1 VSSVGSG
8 PRGRPVLYAD
18 SVAKRYGDR
27 HVLRAATIGVHG
39 GRVTALLGR
48 NGCGKTTLL
57 RVIAG
62 EVRPDGGVVHFAG
75 RAWRRPRLH
84 ELARAGL
91 FYLPQRGLLTPWRS
105 LRQHLAAVAWHFRGA
120 AVGQAVERLGMTALL
135 DVPTIELSG
144 GERRRAELAVAL
156 ARGSACLLADE
167 PFAGLAPVD
176 ADAVGSVLR
185 ELADG
190 GGAVLATGHEV
201 PSLMGV
207 ADEIVWMTAGT
218 THALGD
224 PAAAAVH
231 DQFRREY
238 LGPPMPWSR
247 A

>member
-1 VSSVGSG
+1 L
-8 PRGRPVLYAD
+8 PLLYAD
-18 SVAKRYGDR
+18 CVAKRFGDR
-27 HVLRAATIGVHG
+27 HVLRAATLGMHA

-62 EVRPDGGVVHFAG
+62 QVRRDGGVVHFAG
-75 RAWRRPRLH
+75 RAWGSPRLH

-105 LRQHLAAVAWHFRGA
+105 LREHLAAVAWHFPGA
-120 AVGQAVERLGMTALL
+120 AVGHAAERLRMTALL

-156 ARGSACLLADE
+156 ARGPTCLLADE
-167 PFAGLAPVD
+167 PFAGIAPVD
-176 ADAVGSVLR
+176 AEAVDSVLR
-185 ELADG
+185 ELAG
-190 GGAVLATGHEV
+190 GGCAVLATGHDV
-201 PSLMGV
+201 ASLMAV
-207 ADEIVWMTAGT
+207 ADDVVWMTAGT

-238 LGPPMPWSR
+238 LGPAVSWSR